1 LVQPLATADGAYPQE
16 TGRKSPEFATCAGY
30 DRFLAVPRQLKLF
43 MLSRIM
49 SSAQGRRNNSAWEE
63 TIFRFSRRTE
73 ETGDGYQGGNKT
85 ADSAE
90 T

>member
-1 LVQPLATADGAYPQE
+1 MADG
-16 TGRKSPEFATCAGY
+16 
-30 DRFLAVPRQLKLF
+30 FLAKPKQLELF

-49 SSAQGRRNNSAWEE
+49 SSARGRRNNSAWEE

-73 ETGDGYQGGNKT
+73 ETGNGYQSRNKT
-85 ADSAE
+85 AGSAE

>member
-1 LVQPLATADGAYPQE
+1 MA
-16 TGRKSPEFATCAGY
+16 
-30 DRFLAVPRQLKLF
+30 DRFLAEPKQLQVL

-49 SSAQGRRNNSAWEE
+49 SSARGRRNNCAREE

-73 ETGDGYQGGNKT
+73 ETRDGYQRRNQT